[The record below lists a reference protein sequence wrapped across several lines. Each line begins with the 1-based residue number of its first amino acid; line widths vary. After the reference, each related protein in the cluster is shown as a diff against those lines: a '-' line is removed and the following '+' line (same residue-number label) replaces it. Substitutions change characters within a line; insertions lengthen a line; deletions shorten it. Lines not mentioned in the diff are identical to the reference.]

1 MPLGS
6 TPYGANV
13 GTWEACLDLCRD
25 TTGCEQVVY
34 RDGYCYGMS
43 ESSDEDQDGLGGSNE
58 HYTSA
63 HCTSAN
69 TIEMCAA
76 AALNLYT
83 DVEIQGFAF
92 PKALQVSLDSKWL
105 EDALEDAIL
114 LGAQAMIDMMIGPA
128 ACIPGANY
136 ATRKI
141 SEVAQGAVG
150 LVKGLIPDLSLD
162 FSTPSMVL
170 LAPKKLFC
178 VEVAKTPGFDTA
190 PCNAELGCSHAG
202 RGTPQLAQQKDVEM
216 EAEPAELL
224 QLAGDAAPTRT
235 CTVYK
240 KWRMRWLGSHV
251 EMPLGSTPYGA
262 NVGTWE
268 ACLGLCQ
275 TTEGCRQVVYV
286 AGHCYGMSV
295 ASNEDQDG
303 LGGHNDLFTSA
314 HCIGAERHCDIFLNW
329 RMVMVPG
336 SGISL
341 GSLPYGEFSGGWFRC
356 LELCKETPA
365 CQQVTYTAE
374 GRCFGMGAR
383 THQDANGLAGTNWGF
398 TTAHC
403 YGEVSGP
410 SVVMQSPG
418 CPNVFMGDRFLDLGP
433 WRLAAWDDN
442 HLSIAHKTGQAAI
455 VFRSDG
461 VVLHQRT
468 DLLAFSRPVAPPKG
482 IKFGFQFIQIGE
494 FRLGAVNDNH
504 FSIQHSGGNTVQ
516 AFGSD
521 GAVYPG
527 PLEDFGTFDRPVM
540 AAEGVNFGDGFLQ
553 MGRFRLVV
561 IGSDLVLSHGSGST
575 NQVWKSDGT
584 AQPASGSPHLVAAL
598 QPAPWTCKDLQELAF
613 GACGAFGAF
622 GDRFVELGNW
632 RLAAIDATHLSIS
645 HKGGQTPQIYRADG
659 VMIPGRH
666 DYSAWHRPKG
676 FPSGIVFGSRFIQI
690 GNFRLGDADGHHF
703 SISHENGITIQI
715 FRSDGTLH
723 PGPRHELNLWS
734 RTAGPPQGITFGDRF
749 LEIGL
754 WRFADVDGEHFA
766 LSQAGGQTAQ
776 IFRSDNRLFP
786 GPNAHWTGVFDRYPE
801 YHCGSIHSVFG
812 SCTGLV
818 TGDRFIQLG
827 DWRLADIDGN
837 HFSLSCK
844 TGQTSQVFH
853 RDGAVMTGPR
863 TDFGAWKR
871 EAKGLEAPGVTFGD
885 RFVEPTG
892 LASGVCGQ
900 KATSLSYPTK
910 QGPARSFSANLQ
922 PLRSAKLNARNTF
935 APGEI
940 GHFRLGD
947 VDGAHFTISH
957 PVHHSTL
964 GLSEHLFS
972 SVKEV

>member
-1 MPLGS
+1 MNAELRGQATVEISGAALLQREQHEQFLQPAVRSPEHRHCTVYEQWRKSWLGSHVEMPLGS

-34 RDGYCYGMS
+34 RDGSCYGMS

-83 DVEIQGFAF
+83 DVEIQGFAL
-92 PKALQVSLDSKWL
+92 PKALEVSLDSTWL

-114 LGAQAMIDMMIGPA
+114 KGAQAMVDKMIGA
-128 ACIPGANY
+128 A
-136 ATRKI
+136 
-141 SEVAQGAVG
+141 G
-150 LVKGLIPDLSLD
+150 LQALIPDLSLD

-170 LAPKKLFC
+170 LAPKKL
-178 VEVAKTPGFDTA
+178 
-190 PCNAELGCSHAG
+190 SS
-202 RGTPQLAQQKDVEM
+202 
-216 EAEPAELL
+216 
-224 QLAGDAAPTRT
+224 
-235 CTVYK
+235 VYK
-240 KWRMRWLGSHV
+240 KWRMRWLGSDV

-262 NVGTWE
+262 NVG
-268 ACLGLCQ
+268 LGLCQ
-275 TTEGCRQVVYV
+275 ATEGCRQAGWGWVEVVYA

-336 SGISL
+336 SGIS
-341 GSLPYGEFSGGWFRC
+341 
-356 LELCKETPA
+356 
-365 CQQVTYTAE
+365 V
-374 GRCFGMGAR
+374 
-383 THQDANGLAGTNWGF
+383 LAFLLFVW
-398 TTAHC
+398 
-403 YGEVSGP
+403 
-410 SVVMQSPG
+410 
-418 CPNVFMGDRFLDLGP
+418 FMGDRFLDLGP

-442 HLSIAHKTGQAAI
+442 HLSIADKTGQAAI
-455 VFRSDG
+455 VFRNDG
-461 VVLHQRT
+461 VVPLSCERNPKLQQRT

-504 FSIQHSGGNTVQ
+504 FSIQHSGGTTVQ

-521 GAVYPG
+521 GTVYSG

-540 AAEGVNFGDGFLQ
+540 SAEGVNFGDGFLQ
-553 MGRFRLVV
+553 IGRFRLVV
-561 IGSDLVLSHGSGST
+561 MGSDLVLSHGTGST

-584 AQPASGSPHLVAAL
+584 AQPASGSPHVLGAL
-598 QPAPWTCKDLQELAF
+598 QPAPWTCKDLQELAY

-703 SISHENGITIQI
+703 TISHENGITIQI

-766 LSQAGGQTAQ
+766 LTQAGGQTAQ
-776 IFRSDNRLFP
+776 IFRSDNQLFP

-853 RDGAVMTGPR
+853 RDGTVLLG
-863 TDFGAWKR
+863 KR
-871 EAKGLEAPGVTFGD
+871 LRVYFQTQN
-885 RFVEPTG
+885 PT
-892 LASGVCGQ
+892 ASH
-900 KATSLSYPTK
+900 
-910 QGPARSFSANLQ
+910 
-922 PLRSAKLNARNTF
+922 NT
-935 APGEI
+935 
-940 GHFRLGD
+940 
-947 VDGAHFTISH
+947 
-957 PVHHSTL
+957 
-964 GLSEHLFS
+964 
-972 SVKEV
+972 